1 MRDFCFFLSWF
12 ESWENMLIGSMF
24 AKIFFHFITPSG
36 NWLLLYPYWFET
48 SQNEMYM
55 SSILAK
61 KYNLFK
67 NTVCSISGHQD
78 LKQTKGKDPPKFSLP
93 NMYMD
98 IFCIL
103 LSLSTSGGGK
113 RERNAWME
121 MTIIHQFLLPP
132 LPSSSPA
139 NAFAKD
145 ILFTQCDLFSTDT
158 P

>member
-1 MRDFCFFLSWF
+1 
-12 ESWENMLIGSMF
+12 MLIESMF
-24 AKIFFHFITPSG
+24 AKIFFFS
-36 NWLLLYPYWFET
+36 LLLLAVTDCFYIRDGLRLLKMKCICQAYLPR
-48 SQNEMYM
+48 N
-55 SSILAK
+55 ILFSK
-61 KYNLFK
+61 
-67 NTVCSISGHQD
+67 TVCSISEHQD
-78 LKQTKGKDPPKFSLP
+78 LKQTKGDDPPKFSLP

>member
-1 MRDFCFFLSWF
+1 MKC
-12 ESWENMLIGSMF
+12 IC
-24 AKIFFHFITPSG
+24 
-36 NWLLLYPYWFET
+36 
-48 SQNEMYM
+48 Q
-55 SSILAK
+55 SILAK
-61 KYNLFK
+61 KYTLFK
-67 NTVCSISGHQD
+67 NTVCSISEHQD
-78 LKQTKGKDPPKFSLP
+78 LKQTKGEDPPKFSLP
-93 NMYMD
+93 NMYKD